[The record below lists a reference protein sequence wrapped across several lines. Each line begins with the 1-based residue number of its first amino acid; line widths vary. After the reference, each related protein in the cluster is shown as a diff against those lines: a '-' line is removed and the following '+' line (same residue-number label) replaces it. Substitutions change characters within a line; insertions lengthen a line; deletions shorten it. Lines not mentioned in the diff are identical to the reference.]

1 MPNVL
6 LFVLAIIDILSGI
19 FLFSHANFLARFVFY
34 LGIICLMKGG
44 WSLLTALTSKFYFD
58 FLGLLDVIVG
68 VSLLLFHSGHILAFF
83 TVIGIMMT
91 VKGIW
96 SIFFSISS

>member
-19 FLFSHANFLARFVFY
+19 FLFSHASFLARLVFY

-44 WSLLTALTSKFYFD
+44 WSLMTALTSKFYFD
-58 FLGLLDVIVG
+58 FLGFLDVIAG
-68 VSLLLFHSGHILAFF
+68 ASLLLIHSNHILAFF
-83 TVIGIMMT
+83 TVIGIMMI

-96 SIFFSISS
+96 SMFFSVSS

>member
-19 FLFSHANFLARFVFY
+19 FLFSHASFLVRFVFY

-44 WSLLTALTSKFYFD
+44 WSLMTALTSKFYFD
-58 FLGLLDVIVG
+58 FLGLLDVIAG
-68 VSLLLFHSGHILAFF
+68 VSLILIHSSHILVFF
-83 TVIGIMMT
+83 TVIGIMMI

-96 SIFFSISS
+96 SMFFSVSS